1 MRSKVNRSDPPKIK
15 NLINPADNGGEGSE
29 FTLTSARSRLKIG
42 LQPGLLRKKGENM
55 KLRQVLIS
63 GWVALALMLIFSTV
77 AGAEVVGRLTQLEG
91 RVDLLK
97 GGKLPAVALKVN
109 DTVEPGDVIRTKS
122 LSKAQ
127 ITFIDNSLLT
137 LSQEARIAIEEF
149 KFEPS
154 QGKRQAVLEIFQG
167 LALAVVNKILKA
179 EEPDF
184 VIKTQTAIVGV
195 RGTEIGMR
203 NQPNSSTILNFQG
216 RTQVGNIFPE
226 VSRLF
231 LKAFKVAFSTGSWNN
246 GSSRW
251 VLLNDMQGTTVDRNL
266 PPTVP
271 FGITPQDQ
279 MLFMRQLTTYAALPG
294 QHHTPGTP
302 VTQTGSGSNL
312 PVGLNLPGSPEHRKQ
327 PDYHHGPAQGG
338 ASGPGPPA
346 AAPRRPRRRPISRP
360 GLQLTSLPIRAKRD
374 YYLGEA
380 VRFFTPPGR
389 DSGYPA
395 VAPEERLP

>member
-1 MRSKVNRSDPPKIK
+1 M
-15 NLINPADNGGEGSE
+15 
-29 FTLTSARSRLKIG
+29 
-42 LQPGLLRKKGENM
+42 
-55 KLRQVLIS
+55 
-63 GWVALALMLIFSTV
+63 
-77 AGAEVVGRLTQLEG
+77 
-91 RVDLLK
+91 
-97 GGKLPAVALKVN
+97 
-109 DTVEPGDVIRTKS
+109 
-122 LSKAQ
+122 
-127 ITFIDNSLLT
+127 
-137 LSQEARIAIEEF
+137 
-149 KFEPS
+149 
-154 QGKRQAVLEIFQG
+154 EIFQG

-251 VLLNDMQGTTVDRNL
+251 VLLHDMQGTTVARNL

-271 FGITPQDQ
+271 FGITPQDR

-294 QHHTPGTP
+294 RHHTPGTP
-302 VTQTGSGSNL
+302 VTRTGSGSNQ
-312 PVGLNLPGSPEHRKQ
+312 PARPQSAGEPEHRKQ

-338 ASGPGPPA
+338 ASGPDPA
-346 AAPRRPRRRPISRP
+346 AARRRLHRRRRRRRRRPRP
-360 GLQLTSLPIRAKRD
+360 TSAWELNGIIT
-374 YYLGEA
+374 L
-380 VRFFTPPGR
+380 
-389 DSGYPA
+389 
-395 VAPEERLP
+395 

>member
-1 MRSKVNRSDPPKIK
+1 
-15 NLINPADNGGEGSE
+15 
-29 FTLTSARSRLKIG
+29 
-42 LQPGLLRKKGENM
+42 M

-97 GGKLPAVALKVN
+97 GGKLPAVPLKVD
-109 DTVEPGDVIRTKS
+109 DTVEPGDVVRTKS

-184 VIKTQTAIVGV
+184 VIKTQTAIMGV

-231 LKAFKVAFSTGSWNN
+231 LKAFKVASLARGLVEQW
-246 GSSRW
+246 
-251 VLLNDMQGTTVDRNL
+251 LQ
-266 PPTVP
+266 
-271 FGITPQDQ
+271 
-279 MLFMRQLTTYAALPG
+279 
-294 QHHTPGTP
+294 
-302 VTQTGSGSNL
+302 
-312 PVGLNLPGSPEHRKQ
+312 PVGTF
-327 PDYHHGPAQGG
+327 A
-338 ASGPGPPA
+338 
-346 AAPRRPRRRPISRP
+346 
-360 GLQLTSLPIRAKRD
+360 
-374 YYLGEA
+374 
-380 VRFFTPPGR
+380 
-389 DSGYPA
+389 
-395 VAPEERLP
+395 

>member
-1 MRSKVNRSDPPKIK
+1 
-15 NLINPADNGGEGSE
+15 
-29 FTLTSARSRLKIG
+29 
-42 LQPGLLRKKGENM
+42 M

-63 GWVALALMLIFSTV
+63 GWVALALMLIGSTV

-127 ITFIDNSLLT
+127 ITFIDDSLLT

-203 NQPNSSTILNFQG
+203 NPAQQFHDSQFSRPHPGGQYLSG
-216 RTQVGNIFPE
+216 GEPAVPE
-226 VSRLF
+226 GLQS
-231 LKAFKVAFSTGSWNN
+231 G
-246 GSSRW
+246 
-251 VLLNDMQGTTVDRNL
+251 LLHGLVEQWL
-266 PPTVP
+266 
-271 FGITPQDQ
+271 Q
-279 MLFMRQLTTYAALPG
+279 
-294 QHHTPGTP
+294 
-302 VTQTGSGSNL
+302 
-312 PVGLNLPGSPEHRKQ
+312 PVGAFARYAGNH
-327 PDYHHGPAQGG
+327 
-338 ASGPGPPA
+338 SGPES
-346 AAPRRPRRRPISRP
+346 APD
-360 GLQLTSLPIRAKRD
+360 RA
-374 YYLGEA
+374 L
-380 VRFFTPPGR
+380 
-389 DSGYPA
+389 
-395 VAPEERLP
+395 